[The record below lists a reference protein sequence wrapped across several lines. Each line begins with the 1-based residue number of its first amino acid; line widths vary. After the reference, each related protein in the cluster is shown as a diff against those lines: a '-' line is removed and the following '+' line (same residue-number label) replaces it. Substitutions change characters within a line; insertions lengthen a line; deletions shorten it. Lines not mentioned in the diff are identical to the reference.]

1 MEKEV
6 LVKME
11 LLDVGGLVQLKN
23 KLVRGMCVVMC
34 SIVRYV

>member
-23 KLVRGMCVVMC
+23 KLVRGMSVVMC